1 MTAWKV
7 ISGES
12 EAGDGVTHIIPAED
26 IREHTLRGD
35 CWCDPRL
42 DYEDRIATHNS
53 ADGREQ
59 FETGQRKPT

>member
-1 MTAWKV
+1 MTLWEV
-7 ISGES
+7 ITSES
-12 EAGDGVTHIIPAED
+12 EVGGKVTHIIPTED
-26 IREHTLRGD
+26 IRDHTLRGD

-42 DYEDRIATHNS
+42 DYENRIATHNS

>member
-1 MTAWKV
+1 MTLWEV
-7 ISGES
+7 ITGES
-12 EAGDGVTHIIPAED
+12 EVVGDVTHIIPTED

-42 DYEDRIATHNS
+42 DYENRIATHNS